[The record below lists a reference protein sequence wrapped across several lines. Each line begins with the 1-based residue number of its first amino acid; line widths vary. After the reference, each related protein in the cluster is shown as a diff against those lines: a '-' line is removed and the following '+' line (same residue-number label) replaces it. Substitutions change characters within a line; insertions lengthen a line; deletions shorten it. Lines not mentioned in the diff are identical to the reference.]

1 MSTITISPARMGDAP
16 AIAHLSRDLI
26 EADLPWSW
34 TPRRVASLMRQR
46 ESAAV
51 IARDQNRLAG
61 FILAQYGDE
70 SAHIALLGVAN
81 EYRRQ
86 GLGRR
91 LVRWVEETATVA
103 GLFVVRLEVRAVKRE
118 RAISTHG
125 WGIARPIASTAT
137 TAASKT
143 RSRCRGT
150 CARCPRRNRPPQNR
164 SPAGPGI
171 ICERTSGIGGPPY
184 DRNSSL
190 NSFHAS
196 RPPRL
201 LDQSSRS
208 LRIISLPS
216 V

>member
-26 EADLPWSW
+26 EAELPWSW

-46 ESAAV
+46 ESAAI

-91 LVRWVEETATVA
+91 LVRWVEETAVVA

-118 RAISTHG
+118 ARHFYARLGYRETDRVDGYYSGLEDAIKMSRDLRALST
-125 WGIARPIASTAT
+125 
-137 TAASKT
+137 SK
-143 RSRCRGT
+143 
-150 CARCPRRNRPPQNR
+150 
-164 SPAGPGI
+164 
-171 ICERTSGIGGPPY
+171 
-184 DRNSSL
+184 
-190 NSFHAS
+190 
-196 RPPRL
+196 
-201 LDQSSRS
+201 
-208 LRIISLPS
+208 
-216 V
+216 